1 MKSIQLV
8 DKHFEIVRQILSKLK
23 VSVFVFGSRAKNTA
37 KPLSDL
43 DLCLKDNYD
52 KSTVR
57 KLQDAFEE
65 SDLPFKVD
73 VVVWSE
79 LSDDFKKHIEK
90 DLVELS
96 VK

>member
-1 MKSIQLV
+1 MKIIQLEP
-8 DKHFEIVRQILSKLK
+8 KHSVIVNDILNKCEITAY
-23 VSVFVFGSRAKNTA
+23 VFGSRAKNKA
-37 KPLSDL
+37 KALSDL
-43 DLCLKDNYD
+43 DLCLKDNYN

-79 LSDDFKKHIEK
+79 ISQSFQKHIEN
-90 DLVELS
+90 DLI
-96 VK
+96 KFQ